1 MYCKIK
7 CIMVSLTP
15 LTIFFNS
22 SSNVFLFIC
31 ERKSVILHKFR
42 SILRFFF
49 VIRSKGMNDF
59 FFFFFGKVKKP
70 LMWGFWQ
77 VRWHTKSWVS
87 VNKTTSMIHPMTI
100 QFHIASSFSRRKKSM
115 PWIFLVLLD
124 NYFKVHTSYINMSW
138 LWVGYWT
145 WIACITAQ
153 NLSCKLDMLYASNS
167 VLPSGKMFSAL
178 IWSFEVST
186 GMMKVN
192 HPYHISKI
200 IFLHCSTA

>member
-1 MYCKIK
+1 
-7 CIMVSLTP
+7 
-15 LTIFFNS
+15 
-22 SSNVFLFIC
+22 
-31 ERKSVILHKFR
+31 
-42 SILRFFF
+42 
-49 VIRSKGMNDF
+49 MNYYY
-59 FFFFFGKVKKP
+59 FFGKVKKP
-70 LMWGFWQ
+70 LMWGLWQ

-100 QFHIASSFSRRKKSM
+100 QFHIASSFFRRKKSM
-115 PWIFLVLLD
+115 PWIFLALLN
-124 NYFKVHTSYINMSW
+124 NYFKVHTSDINMSW

-167 VLPSGKMFSAL
+167 VLPTGKMFSAL